1 MLKFWELSF
10 LLNKKQMATTQ
21 TSLYQKALEAVE
33 ALSLEDQKDLIAT
46 LNNRFNL
53 RQRQQLLVEIQE
65 VQTEYKSGQV
75 KFGSVNDFLEEIEG
89 NWLDS
94 QIVASF

>member
-46 LNNRFNL
+46 LNNRFNM
-53 RQRQQLLVEIQE
+53 RQRQQLLIEIQE

-75 KFGSVNDFLEEIEG
+75 KFGSVNDFLEE
-89 NWLDS
+89 LDN
-94 QIVASF
+94 